1 MKKIFCYSLLTVLVI
16 LTGCRNED
24 ELFGQKFDGNYQVNA
39 QLESRADSRTAVNDV
54 NQVLWLESDKIGV
67 YGDKGSSNVAFSIGQ
82 ISDEGASAT
91 FVGDLKEGEVATT
104 VYYPYDETATLSGNQ
119 LTFTLPAEYDYTANS
134 NAPMIGVKQENG
146 SFLFKHLC
154 GLLKFSIMDIPAD
167 AARLIVASRGDAAP
181 LIAGSC
187 VVDDIT
193 ANGAVFSIKEGF
205 DQIVINMDGI
215 TGTQTFY
222 VPIPVGSYPEIQVTL
237 EKQDGTTC
245 FSEKLSDVLVQR
257 ATIVR
262 VSDDLVDTDKSVEEF
277 IKTSNDKDIYVFMS
291 ELEKILKTNENIYE
305 YEIDLAGSEIIYK
318 DGSKQILIFSYDEN
332 AFKYSMPSIP
342 KEESTYDWI
351 ADVEEIDG
359 FSLIS
364 SVDTRASDE
373 DGIFQNTKILRWA
386 PYQDELGVGLDL
398 NTLVAKS
405 PINFTIIGNYA
416 NREATS
422 TRLNDNLS
430 EAGIIDIETHGYRG
444 EILIPFENIDRGAY
458 QGQNDNVIIIRFT
471 SDRHVDVKYEERDK
485 SIGVPLETFKRYS
498 FCKDGIIFNNSCESV
513 NYESEQTLKELLI
526 NKGISTYTGYSNIT
540 TTFDVQYFM
549 DKYTNELCYNLKSN
563 VESIPYDSKYIGQM
577 DSVKID
583 SVTKDTIGYYL
594 KYFEAYFDVT
604 TSKEMRFVDFE
615 PEQEAEVTETEIS
628 FPFYL
633 KGVRN
638 LKDDCK
644 VRLLISDKNEVDE
657 EITNA
662 NIKNYAI
669 SRPYSIGEFSDN
681 ASYYN
686 IKGDIEYIKGS
697 LDESGVG
704 STGTKYYWICLE
716 YKGRYWISDEY
727 GTFVLG
733 DAGEDAMR
741 EYLVKLYHDT
751 DGDNWERNDN
761 WLSDKPITE
770 WYGVSYI
777 VDRVPSMELEY
788 DFDYPDEGY
797 CLDLDDNNLKG
808 AVDLSGCPLIWS
820 FSAEENELTSVDV
833 SNCTSLCEL
842 LVRKNMDLEK
852 IDISNTTITDLYCN
866 DDYFPSLKTLI
877 AENSK
882 LHEFT
887 CYSPLE
893 VFQFS
898 GGSVVV
904 AKHGISCNEG
914 AIIKLFDPLFNQL
927 DLSGSKLG
935 EVMFVNAQ
943 FSDLNLSGCQF
954 LGVIRVPNSIITNL
968 NVSNCQSIKG
978 GIDVTDSEISN
989 FDFSNCDG
997 LEELLMSFDRSE
1009 ISKLNLSGCDKLYS
1023 VSFDKQCAV
1032 SELNLS
1038 DCPNLND
1045 VLIHK
1050 SCHLE
1055 ALDVSRCIRLT
1066 SISLYPNNLLTTL
1079 DVSTCPNLVR
1089 LYCPHNSLISIN
1101 ASGCS
1106 KLLGID
1112 CSFNSLTSLNVS
1124 GCSDLRDIDC
1134 SYNQL
1139 TDLDVSDCVN
1149 LEELD
1154 CMYNKI
1160 TKEIPAAFKRLSLF
1174 YHDRRYEYHSNG
1186 TYTDNGVGWWYPG
1199 EPESGKHAWPDE

>member
-386 PYQDELGVGLDL
+386 PYQDELGV
-398 NTLVAKS
+398 A
-405 PINFTIIGNYA
+405 INFTIIGNYA

-615 PEQEAEVTETEIS
+615 PKQEAEVTETEIS